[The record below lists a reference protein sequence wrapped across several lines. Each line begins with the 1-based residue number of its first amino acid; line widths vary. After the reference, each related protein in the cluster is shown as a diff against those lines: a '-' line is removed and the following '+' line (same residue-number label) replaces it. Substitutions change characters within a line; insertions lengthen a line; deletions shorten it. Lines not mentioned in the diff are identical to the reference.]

1 MHFSFSTIAAVAL
14 GACRVTALGINCR
27 GSSNCAGGVSAMG
40 DIADAMDQGIADE
53 NGDRFYDT
61 GGKVLS

>member
-1 MHFSFSTIAAVAL
+1 
-14 GACRVTALGINCR
+14 
-27 GSSNCAGGVSAMG
+27 MG